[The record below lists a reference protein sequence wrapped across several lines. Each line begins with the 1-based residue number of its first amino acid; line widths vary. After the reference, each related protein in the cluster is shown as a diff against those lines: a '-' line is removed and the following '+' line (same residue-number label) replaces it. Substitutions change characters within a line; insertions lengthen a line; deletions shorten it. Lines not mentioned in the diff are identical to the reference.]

1 MRLPVI
7 PSALTARALAIAT
20 VAMFVSLVAG
30 LPLALAGWVG
40 GGFLI
45 ALTLAFGADFTASS
59 RAWRRAAPALT
70 RRLPAAFAIGVRQ
83 TVHVRIETPAPAM
96 WETLVYDGADPS
108 LVTGGLPAGITLAG
122 KGATELAYHVM
133 PTRRGEVVFEP
144 ADLRIRSRWGL
155 CELRERIGARDV
167 RRVYPDFAQVAR
179 YAWLAG
185 DRRLLEMGVKAS
197 QERGAGTDFKE
208 LAEYRVGDAVRHID
222 WRATL
227 RVSKPVVRTFQSERD
242 QRVLL
247 LIDTGRRMR
256 SDDRH
261 AGVGRTH
268 FDQVLNAVMLLAYVA
283 LHQGD
288 AVGSMTFGAPAGE
301 ERGFAPRKGLRSLND
316 LMGHLHAVEP
326 TPTHADY
333 VAAAEAL
340 LREHRKRALVVLI
353 TNFRDEDA
361 SELQRALRLL
371 RSRHLVLVASVRER
385 VVAELMASPL
395 DSADAAVDVA
405 SAHLYEAN
413 RRDAFNRLAARDG
426 LIVDAEPERLGVA
439 LVNRYHAMKRAGR
452 I

>member
-1 MRLPVI
+1 MTP
-7 PSALTARALAIAT
+7 
-20 VAMFVSLVAG
+20 
-30 LPLALAGWVG
+30 AGWVSG
-40 GGFLI
+40 AFL
-45 ALTLAFGADFTASS
+45 AAFTLAFAWDFVASA

-70 RRLPAAFAIGVRQ
+70 RRVPAALAIGVRQ
-83 TVHVRIETPAPAM
+83 VVHLRIALPAPGV
-96 WETLVYDGADPS
+96 WPCVCYDGADPS
-108 LVTGGLPAGITLAG
+108 LVTGGLPASFTLTGGRA
-122 KGATELAYHVM
+122 AELTYHVT

-155 CELRERIGARDV
+155 CELRERLGARDV

-185 DRRLLEMGVKAS
+185 DRRLPEMGVKAS
-197 QERGAGTDFKE
+197 HERGTGTDFKE

-227 RVSKPVVRTFQSERD
+227 RVGKPIVRTFQSERD
-242 QRVLL
+242 QCVLL

-256 SDDRH
+256 ADDRH

-283 LHQGD
+283 LNQGD
-288 AVGSMTFGAPAGE
+288 AVGAMTFGAPTGE
-301 ERGFAPRKGLRSLND
+301 ERAFAPRKGIRSLND
-316 LMGHLHAVEP
+316 MMGHLHAVEP

-340 LREHRKRALVVLI
+340 LRKHRKRALVIMI
-353 TNFRDEDA
+353 TNFRDEDDT
-361 SELQRALRLL
+361 ELQQALRLL

-395 DSADAAVDVA
+395 DSADAAIDVA
-405 SAHLYEAN
+405 SAHLYERN
-413 RRDAFNRLAARDG
+413 RRDAFKRLAARDG
-426 LIVDAEPERLGVA
+426 LMVDAEPERLGIA